1 MRDGIIGRDIMTWT
15 ITVKADKYIE
25 KKDVKQA
32 LENLGDVIKKQWY
45 PGFTFTSEQSWGWP
59 GYLCDVYFPSGS
71 ELVIHGAW
79 SNPNGPTFAKLVSK
93 ELNKLGYETKVGRK
107 SG

>member
-1 MRDGIIGRDIMTWT
+1 MTWT
-15 ITVKADKYIE
+15 ITIKADKYIE

-32 LENLGDVIKKQWY
+32 LGNLGDAIKISY
-45 PGFTFTSEQSWGWP
+45 HLGFNFVSEQAWGWA
-59 GYLCDVYFPSGS
+59 GYLCDVYFPSGQ

-79 SNPNGPTFAKLVSK
+79 SNPNGPTFAKLVAK